1 MQNTLLSLLALY
13 PPIYRSRGGGSA
25 SPLEL
30 LCLVGFLLS
39 FLLVPLLLESIA
51 RARRARLVERAM
63 TLPRK
68 ASPGVNCIVSVK
80 VTRGDTQVDPMWER
94 PAVWFELT
102 LTASN
107 PPPGETAP
115 VPLTVTHHGR
125 CELSA
130 DDGILDVD
138 MRRVSMVS
146 IRETDIRSAT
156 PEQLPSS
163 LRALLR
169 ERSAPVLWK
178 TGRTVQWSVRASAV
192 HLDDELMVIGRTE
205 RSPEAVTHER
215 DTSEGGAYRDAPLR
229 DPRPVWKVV
238 SGPGRDGLP
247 VLAFAI
253 PETLAM
259 VLEGRADDLDAR
271 WFGVD

>member
-1 MQNTLLSLLALY
+1 MLHALLTLVALY
-13 PPIYRSRGGGSA
+13 PPVYRPRGGGSA

-30 LCLVGFLLS
+30 LCGIGFLLS
-39 FLLVPLLLESIA
+39 FLVVPLLLDSIA
-51 RARRARLVERAM
+51 RARRRRLVERAM
-63 TLPRK
+63 TLPRR
-68 ASPGVNCIVSVK
+68 APPGVNCIIPAK
-80 VTRGDTQVDPMWER
+80 VTRGDTQIDPMWER
-94 PAVWFELT
+94 PAVWFALT

-115 VPLTVTHHGR
+115 PPITRTHHGR
-125 CELSA
+125 CELSF

-138 MRRVSMVS
+138 MRRVSRMA

-156 PEQLPSS
+156 PAQLPSS
-163 LRALLR
+163 LRALLL

-192 HLDDELMVIGRTE
+192 HLDDELLVIGHTNL
-205 RSPEAVTHER
+205 SPEAVPHAR
-215 DTSEGGAYRDAPLR
+215 DTAESGAYRDAPLH
-229 DPRPVWKVV
+229 DPRPVWKLA

-247 VLAFAI
+247 VLTGAI
-253 PETLAM
+253 PETLAN
-259 VLEGRADDLDAR
+259 VLERHADDLDAR